1 MEIAGMVP
9 SLKDMPPGCTF
20 AARCG
25 FASEV
30 CRKAYP
36 PLEEKAPG
44 HVAACWNAHLLPGAA
59 HG

>member
-1 MEIAGMVP
+1 
-9 SLKDMPPGCTF
+9 MPPGCTF
-20 AARCG
+20 ADRCR

-44 HVAACWNAHLLPGAA
+44 HLAACWNAHLLPGAA